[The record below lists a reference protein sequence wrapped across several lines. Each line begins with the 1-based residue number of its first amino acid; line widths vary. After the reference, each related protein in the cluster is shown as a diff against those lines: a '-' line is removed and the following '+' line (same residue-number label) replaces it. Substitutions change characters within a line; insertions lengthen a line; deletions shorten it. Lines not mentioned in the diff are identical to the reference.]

1 MVSAMAAT
9 AARRPSRTE
18 RVDFG
23 YRRVGAAEKP
33 SLVGAVFAKVAPRY
47 DLMNDLMSGGLH
59 RLWKAALIAQLKPRP
74 GIRLLDAGGGT
85 GDISIGFVRKGGTD
99 AMVLDPSRAMVEVG
113 RDRAMD
119 RGVLNGITWLVGNA
133 EDLPL
138 ATNSVDT
145 WVAAFSVRNMTRV
158 GRALAEARR
167 VLKPGGRFLCL
178 EFAPTAYPLFRPLYE
193 AYSFR
198 VLPALGELVAGDRGA
213 YQYLA
218 ESIRRFPAPDAFAGM
233 IEDAGLSRVSVRNLS
248 GGVAAIH
255 GAWRL

>member
-1 MVSAMAAT
+1 MAAT
-9 AARRPSRTE
+9 AARRPSRAE

-47 DLMNDLMSGGLH
+47 DLMNDLMSGGMH
-59 RLWKAALIAQLKPRP
+59 RLWKASLLAQVKPRP
-74 GIRLLDAGGGT
+74 GVRLLDVGGGT
-85 GDISIGFVRKGGTD
+85 GDVSIGFVQKGGTE
-99 AMVLDPSRAMVEVG
+99 AIVLDPSRAMVEVG

-119 RGVLNGITWLVGNA
+119 RGVMSGITWLVGDA

-138 ATNSVDT
+138 ATSSVDT
-145 WVAAFSVRNMTRV
+145 WVAAFSVRNMTRID
-158 GRALAEARR
+158 RALAEARR

-178 EFAPTAYPLFRPLYE
+178 EFAPTAYPLFKPLYD

-198 VLPALGELVAGDRGA
+198 VLPALGELVAGDRDA

-233 IEDAGLSRVSVRNLS
+233 IEDAGLAQVGFRSLT
-248 GGVAAIH
+248 GGVASIH
-255 GAWRL
+255 AAWRV